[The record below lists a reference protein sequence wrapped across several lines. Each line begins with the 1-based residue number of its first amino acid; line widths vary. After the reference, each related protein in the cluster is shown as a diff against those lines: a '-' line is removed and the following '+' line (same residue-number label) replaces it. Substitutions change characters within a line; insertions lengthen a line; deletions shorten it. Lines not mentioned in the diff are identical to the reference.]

1 MFKLNEDIDSI
12 DSENREL
19 KYKLLSLI
27 DDYKLLKQFVINDN
41 HEIESKKRSYNEVEH
56 EDSIL
61 ESQSEPLLLSQDIDF
76 TKGRSQSPD
85 DSLSLVLM
93 QYQPKN
99 GSNNHPRN
107 QPNNQPKN
115 QPNLHTTNAT
125 TKPTT
130 NAATTKSTTKP
141 TDNDLQLINELDVL
155 NIITD
160 DLIDEEVDEMDSPLL
175 SRTSSPSEVDS
186 DNSLMSSLTRSTT
199 LSTTVSNDLLDKNL
213 QFFDLPKF
221 APNSNFSF
229 EKNFSSILE
238 QDQYNMVNDFLE
250 EKLIDNDLNYYENLN
265 IDD

>member
-61 ESQSEPLLLSQDIDF
+61 ESQSEPLSLSQDVDF
-76 TKGRSQSPD
+76 IKAKSHTPQP
-85 DSLSLVLM
+85 
-93 QYQPKN
+93 QNQPKIQQK
-99 GSNNHPRN
+99 N
-107 QPNNQPKN
+107 QQKN
-115 QPNLHTTNAT
+115 QPNPHN
-125 TKPTT
+125 
-130 NAATTKSTTKP
+130 TKS

-221 APNSNFSF
+221 APNNNFSF

-265 IDD
+265 IGD